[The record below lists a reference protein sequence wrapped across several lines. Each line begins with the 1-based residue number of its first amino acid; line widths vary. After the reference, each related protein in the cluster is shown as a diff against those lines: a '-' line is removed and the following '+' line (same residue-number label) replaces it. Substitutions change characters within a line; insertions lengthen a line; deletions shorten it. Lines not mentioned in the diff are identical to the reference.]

1 MAPLRLPQAMTRRSP
16 WCCKGASVALES
28 YGSFEE
34 LKSRLDQIVE
44 AVNDK
49 DLPLDQAL
57 SLYEEAVGLG
67 LRASDLLEQGID
79 EASAQEAL
87 APEAQAEL
95 ADDSAQPAASAAG
108 AHKEGQ
114 ADGGAAQQGQPAAS
128 A

>member
-1 MAPLRLPQAMTRRSP
+1 M
-16 WCCKGASVALES
+16 ALES

-34 LKSRLDQIVE
+34 LKSRLDEIVQ

-79 EASAQEAL
+79 EASVQEAL
-87 APEAQAEL
+87 ASEAPAGL
-95 ADDSAQPAASAAG
+95 ADDSAQPAASAGG

-114 ADGGAAQQGQPAAS
+114 ADGGAAQQGQAAAS
-128 A
+128 V

>member
-1 MAPLRLPQAMTRRSP
+1 M
-16 WCCKGASVALES
+16 ALES

-34 LKSRLDQIVE
+34 LKSRLDEIVE

-79 EASAQEAL
+79 EASVQEAL
-87 APEAQAEL
+87 ASEAPAGL
-95 ADDSAQPAASAAG
+95 AVDSAQPAVSAAG

-114 ADGGAAQQGQPAAS
+114 ADGGAAQQGQAAAS
-128 A
+128 V

>member
-1 MAPLRLPQAMTRRSP
+1 M
-16 WCCKGASVALES
+16 ALES

-34 LKSRLDQIVE
+34 LKSRLDEIVE

-79 EASAQEAL
+79 EASVQEAL
-87 APEAQAEL
+87 ASEAPAGL
-95 ADDSAQPAASAAG
+95 ADDSVQPAVSAAG

-114 ADGGAAQQGQPAAS
+114 ADGGAAQQGQAAVS

>member
-1 MAPLRLPQAMTRRSP
+1 M
-16 WCCKGASVALES
+16 ALES

-34 LKSRLDQIVE
+34 LKGRLDGIVE

-79 EASAQEAL
+79 EASVQEAL
-87 APEAQAEL
+87 ASEAPAGR

-114 ADGGAAQQGQPAAS
+114 ADGGTAQQGQAPVS

>member
-1 MAPLRLPQAMTRRSP
+1 M
-16 WCCKGASVALES
+16 ALES

-34 LKSRLDQIVE
+34 LKSRLDEIVQ

-79 EASAQEAL
+79 EASVQEAL
-87 APEAQAEL
+87 ASEALAGL

-114 ADGGAAQQGQPAAS
+114 ADGNAAQQGPVAAS

>member
-1 MAPLRLPQAMTRRSP
+1 M
-16 WCCKGASVALES
+16 ALES

-34 LKSRLDQIVE
+34 LKSRLDEIVE

-79 EASAQEAL
+79 EASVQEAL
-87 APEAQAEL
+87 ASEAPAGL
-95 ADDSAQPAASAAG
+95 ADDSAQPAVSAAG
-108 AHKEGQ
+108 THKEGQ
-114 ADGGAAQQGQPAAS
+114 ADGGAAQQGQAAAS
-128 A
+128 V

>member
-1 MAPLRLPQAMTRRSP
+1 M
-16 WCCKGASVALES
+16 ALES

-34 LKSRLDQIVE
+34 LKSRLDEIVQ

-79 EASAQEAL
+79 EASLQEAL
-87 APEAQAEL
+87 ASDTPAGL

-114 ADGGAAQQGQPAAS
+114 ADGSAAQQGPVAAS

>member
-1 MAPLRLPQAMTRRSP
+1 M
-16 WCCKGASVALES
+16 ALES

-34 LKSRLDQIVE
+34 LKSRLDEIVE

-79 EASAQEAL
+79 EASVQEAL
-87 APEAQAEL
+87 ASDAPAEL
-95 ADDSAQPAASAAG
+95 ADDMAQSAASAAD
-108 AHKEGQ
+108 ARMEGQ
-114 ADGGAAQQGQPAAS
+114 ADDGAAQQGQAVVS

>member
-1 MAPLRLPQAMTRRSP
+1 M
-16 WCCKGASVALES
+16 ALES

-34 LKSRLDQIVE
+34 LKSRLDEIVE

-67 LRASDLLEQGID
+67 LRASDLLERGTD
-79 EASAQEAL
+79 EASVQEAL
-87 APEAQAEL
+87 ASEAPTGL

-114 ADGGAAQQGQPAAS
+114 ADGGAAQQGQAAAS
-128 A
+128 V

>member
-1 MAPLRLPQAMTRRSP
+1 M
-16 WCCKGASVALES
+16 ALES

-34 LKSRLDQIVE
+34 LKSRLDEIVQ

-79 EASAQEAL
+79 EASVQEAL
-87 APEAQAEL
+87 APEAPAGL
-95 ADDSAQPAASAAG
+95 ADDSTQPAASAAG
-108 AHKEGQ
+108 AAAPAARVG
-114 ADGGAAQQGQPAAS
+114 DAQQGQAAVS

>member
-1 MAPLRLPQAMTRRSP
+1 M
-16 WCCKGASVALES
+16 ALES

-34 LKSRLDQIVE
+34 LKSRLDEIVE

-79 EASAQEAL
+79 EASVQ
-87 APEAQAEL
+87 EAQAPTGL

-114 ADGGAAQQGQPAAS
+114 ADGGAAQQGQAAAS
-128 A
+128 V

>member
-1 MAPLRLPQAMTRRSP
+1 M
-16 WCCKGASVALES
+16 ALES

-34 LKSRLDQIVE
+34 LKSRLDEIVE

-79 EASAQEAL
+79 EASVQEAL
-87 APEAQAEL
+87 ASDAPAEL
-95 ADDSAQPAASAAG
+95 DDDSAQPTASAA
-108 AHKEGQ
+108 AAYKEGQ
-114 ADGGAAQQGQPAAS
+114 ADDGTAQKSRAAVS

>member
-1 MAPLRLPQAMTRRSP
+1 M
-16 WCCKGASVALES
+16 ALES

-34 LKSRLDQIVE
+34 LKSRLDEIVE

-79 EASAQEAL
+79 EASVQEAL
-87 APEAQAEL
+87 ASDAPAEL

-108 AHKEGQ
+108 ASKEGQ
-114 ADGGAAQQGQPAAS
+114 ADDGTAQQGRAAVS

>member
-1 MAPLRLPQAMTRRSP
+1 M
-16 WCCKGASVALES
+16 ALES

-34 LKSRLDQIVE
+34 LKSRLDEIVE

-79 EASAQEAL
+79 EASVQEAL
-87 APEAQAEL
+87 ASEAPAGL
-95 ADDSAQPAASAAG
+95 ADDSAQPAVSAVS

-114 ADGGAAQQGQPAAS
+114 ADGGAAQQGQAAAS
-128 A
+128 V

>member
-1 MAPLRLPQAMTRRSP
+1 M
-16 WCCKGASVALES
+16 ALES

-34 LKSRLDQIVE
+34 LKSRLDEIVE

-79 EASAQEAL
+79 EASVQEAL
-87 APEAQAEL
+87 ASEAPAGL
-95 ADDSAQPAASAAG
+95 ADDSAQPAVSAAG
-108 AHKEGQ
+108 AHKAGQ
-114 ADGGAAQQGQPAAS
+114 ADGGAAQQGQAAAS
-128 A
+128 V

>member
-1 MAPLRLPQAMTRRSP
+1 M
-16 WCCKGASVALES
+16 ALES

-34 LKSRLDQIVE
+34 LKSRLDEIVE
-44 AVNDK
+44 AVNDT

-79 EASAQEAL
+79 EASVQEAL
-87 APEAQAEL
+87 ASEAPAGL
-95 ADDSAQPAASAAG
+95 ADGSAQPAASAAG

-114 ADGGAAQQGQPAAS
+114 ADGGAAQQGQAAAS
-128 A
+128 V

>member
-1 MAPLRLPQAMTRRSP
+1 M
-16 WCCKGASVALES
+16 ALES

-34 LKSRLDQIVE
+34 LKSRLDEIVE

-79 EASAQEAL
+79 EASVQEAL
-87 APEAQAEL
+87 ASDAPAEL
-95 ADDSAQPAASAAG
+95 ADGIARSAAPAADARM
-108 AHKEGQ
+108 EGQ
-114 ADGGAAQQGQPAAS
+114 ADDGAAQQGQAVVS

>member
-1 MAPLRLPQAMTRRSP
+1 M
-16 WCCKGASVALES
+16 ALES

-34 LKSRLDQIVE
+34 LKSRLDEIVE

-79 EASAQEAL
+79 EASVQEAL
-87 APEAQAEL
+87 ASEAPAGH
-95 ADDSAQPAASAAG
+95 ADDSAQPAVSAAG
-108 AHKEGQ
+108 AYKEGQ
-114 ADGGAAQQGQPAAS
+114 ADGGAAQQGQAAAS
-128 A
+128 V

>member
-1 MAPLRLPQAMTRRSP
+1 M
-16 WCCKGASVALES
+16 ALES

-34 LKSRLDQIVE
+34 LKSRLDEIVE

-49 DLPLDQAL
+49 DLPLDQAF

-79 EASAQEAL
+79 EASVQEAL
-87 APEAQAEL
+87 ASEAPAGL
-95 ADDSAQPAASAAG
+95 ADDSAQPAASAGG

-114 ADGGAAQQGQPAAS
+114 ADGGAAQQGQAAAS
-128 A
+128 V

>member
-1 MAPLRLPQAMTRRSP
+1 M
-16 WCCKGASVALES
+16 ALES

-34 LKSRLDQIVE
+34 LKSRLDEIVE

-79 EASAQEAL
+79 EASVQEAL
-87 APEAQAEL
+87 A
-95 ADDSAQPAASAAG
+95 SAARPG
-108 AHKEGQ
+108 RRFRLGRARRS
-114 ADGGAAQQGQPAAS
+114 DGMTKGKAQHER
-128 A
+128 

>member
-1 MAPLRLPQAMTRRSP
+1 M
-16 WCCKGASVALES
+16 ALES

-34 LKSRLDQIVE
+34 LKSRLDEIVE

-79 EASAQEAL
+79 EASVQEVL
-87 APEAQAEL
+87 ASESPAGL
-95 ADDSAQPAASAAG
+95 ADDSAQPAASAAS
-108 AHKEGQ
+108 APKEGQ
-114 ADGGAAQQGQPAAS
+114 ADGGAAQQGQAAAS
-128 A
+128 V

>member
-1 MAPLRLPQAMTRRSP
+1 M
-16 WCCKGASVALES
+16 ALES

-34 LKSRLDQIVE
+34 LKSRLDEIVE

-79 EASAQEAL
+79 EASVQEAL
-87 APEAQAEL
+87 ASEAPAGL
-95 ADDSAQPAASAAG
+95 ADDLAHPAASAVG

-114 ADGGAAQQGQPAAS
+114 ADGGAAQQGQAAAS
-128 A
+128 V

>member
-1 MAPLRLPQAMTRRSP
+1 M
-16 WCCKGASVALES
+16 ALES

-34 LKSRLDQIVE
+34 LKSRLDEIVE

-79 EASAQEAL
+79 EASVQEAL
-87 APEAQAEL
+87 ASDAPAEL

-108 AHKEGQ
+108 AYNDGQ
-114 ADGGAAQQGQPAAS
+114 ADDGTAQQGRAAVS

>member
-1 MAPLRLPQAMTRRSP
+1 M
-16 WCCKGASVALES
+16 ALES

-34 LKSRLDQIVE
+34 LKSRLDEIVE

-79 EASAQEAL
+79 EASVQEVL
-87 APEAQAEL
+87 ASDAPAEL
-95 ADDSAQPAASAAG
+95 ADGIAQPAASAAG
-108 AHKEGQ
+108 AYKEGQ

>member
-1 MAPLRLPQAMTRRSP
+1 M
-16 WCCKGASVALES
+16 ALES

-34 LKSRLDQIVE
+34 LKSRLDEIVE

-49 DLPLDQAL
+49 DLPLDQVL

-79 EASAQEAL
+79 EASVQEAL
-87 APEAQAEL
+87 ASEAPAGL
-95 ADDSAQPAASAAG
+95 ADDSARPAASAAG

-114 ADGGAAQQGQPAAS
+114 ADGGAAQQGQAAAS
-128 A
+128 V

>member
-1 MAPLRLPQAMTRRSP
+1 M
-16 WCCKGASVALES
+16 ALES

-34 LKSRLDQIVE
+34 LKSRLDDIVE

-49 DLPLDQAL
+49 DLLLDQAL

-79 EASAQEAL
+79 EASVQEVL
-87 APEAQAEL
+87 ASDAPAEL
-95 ADDSAQPAASAAG
+95 ADGIAQPAASAAG
-108 AHKEGQ
+108 AYKEGQ

>member
-1 MAPLRLPQAMTRRSP
+1 M
-16 WCCKGASVALES
+16 ALES

-34 LKSRLDQIVE
+34 LKSRLDEIVE

-79 EASAQEAL
+79 EASVQEAL
-87 APEAQAEL
+87 ASDAPAEL
-95 ADDSAQPAASAAG
+95 ADGIAQSAASAADARMG
-108 AHKEGQ
+108 GQ
-114 ADGGAAQQGQPAAS
+114 ADDGAAQQGQAVVS

>member
-1 MAPLRLPQAMTRRSP
+1 M
-16 WCCKGASVALES
+16 ALES

-34 LKSRLDQIVE
+34 LKSRLDEIVE

-79 EASAQEAL
+79 EAPAG
-87 APEAQAEL
+87 L

-114 ADGGAAQQGQPAAS
+114 ADGGAAQQGQAAVS

>member
-1 MAPLRLPQAMTRRSP
+1 M
-16 WCCKGASVALES
+16 ALES

-34 LKSRLDQIVE
+34 LKSRLDEIVE

-67 LRASDLLEQGID
+67 LRASDLLEQSID
-79 EASAQEAL
+79 EASVQEAL
-87 APEAQAEL
+87 ASDAPAEL

-108 AHKEGQ
+108 AYKDGQ
-114 ADGGAAQQGQPAAS
+114 ADDGTAQQGRAAVS

>member
-1 MAPLRLPQAMTRRSP
+1 
-16 WCCKGASVALES
+16 VALES

-34 LKSRLDQIVE
+34 LKSRLDEIVE

-67 LRASDLLEQGID
+67 LRASDLLD
-79 EASAQEAL
+79 EASVQEAL
-87 APEAQAEL
+87 ASEAPAGL
-95 ADDSAQPAASAAG
+95 ADDSAQPVVSAAS

-114 ADGGAAQQGQPAAS
+114 ADGGAAQQGQAAAS
-128 A
+128 V

>member
-1 MAPLRLPQAMTRRSP
+1 M
-16 WCCKGASVALES
+16 ALES

-34 LKSRLDQIVE
+34 LKGRLDEIVE

-79 EASAQEAL
+79 EASVQEAL
-87 APEAQAEL
+87 ASDAPAEL
-95 ADDSAQPAASAAG
+95 ADGTAQSAVSAAD

-114 ADGGAAQQGQPAAS
+114 ADGGTAQQGQAPVS

>member
-1 MAPLRLPQAMTRRSP
+1 M
-16 WCCKGASVALES
+16 ALES

-34 LKSRLDQIVE
+34 LKGRLDEIVE

-79 EASAQEAL
+79 EASVQEAL
-87 APEAQAEL
+87 ASDAPAEL
-95 ADDSAQPAASAAG
+95 ADGTAQSAASAAD

-114 ADGGAAQQGQPAAS
+114 AGGGTAQQGQAPVS

>member
-1 MAPLRLPQAMTRRSP
+1 M
-16 WCCKGASVALES
+16 ALES

-34 LKSRLDQIVE
+34 LKSRLDEIVE

-49 DLPLDQAL
+49 DLPFDQAL

-79 EASAQEAL
+79 EASVQEAL
-87 APEAQAEL
+87 ASEAPAGL
-95 ADDSAQPAASAAG
+95 ADDSAQPAVSAAG

-114 ADGGAAQQGQPAAS
+114 ADGGAAQQGQAAAS
-128 A
+128 V

>member
-1 MAPLRLPQAMTRRSP
+1 M
-16 WCCKGASVALES
+16 ALES

-34 LKSRLDQIVE
+34 LKSRLDEIVE

-79 EASAQEAL
+79 EASVQEAL
-87 APEAQAEL
+87 ASEAPAGL
-95 ADDSAQPAASAAG
+95 ADYSAQPAVSAAG

-114 ADGGAAQQGQPAAS
+114 ADGGAAQQGQAAAS
-128 A
+128 V

>member
-1 MAPLRLPQAMTRRSP
+1 M
-16 WCCKGASVALES
+16 ALES

-34 LKSRLDQIVE
+34 LKSRLDEIVE

-79 EASAQEAL
+79 EARVQEAL
-87 APEAQAEL
+87 ASEAPAGL
-95 ADDSAQPAASAAG
+95 AADSAQPAVSAAG

-114 ADGGAAQQGQPAAS
+114 ADGGAAQQGQAAAS
-128 A
+128 V